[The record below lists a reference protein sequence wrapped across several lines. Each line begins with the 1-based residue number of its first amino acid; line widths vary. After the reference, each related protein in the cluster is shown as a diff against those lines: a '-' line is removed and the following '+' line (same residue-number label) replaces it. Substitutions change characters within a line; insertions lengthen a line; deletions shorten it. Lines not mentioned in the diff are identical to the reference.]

1 MTRFTNQMNI
11 RSKICLEA
19 YLSEDILRVHSDQR
33 AIKKCDIKVFYKHVH
48 RVSGCIENFVPTK
61 AKTI

>member
-19 YLSEDILRVHSDQR
+19 YLGEDILRVYLDPR
-33 AIKKCDIKVFYKHVH
+33 AIKKCDTKVFYKHVH

-61 AKTI
+61 TETI